1 MAGSE
6 HHEVVIIG
14 AGVAGIYQIK
24 RLADLGVDATVL
36 DSGGDLGGTW
46 YWNRYPGARFDSES
60 YTYGY
65 SFSKELLDEWHWKEA
80 FSSQPENLKYLN
92 YVADKFDLRRY
103 MQFDCRVEAAH
114 FHEDENR
121 WHVFTSDGR
130 ELTARFIIMALGLLS
145 APTMPRI
152 EGVEDFEGAS
162 FHTFFWPHEPV
173 ALEGKRVGIIG
184 TGATAIQ
191 AIPVV
196 AEQAAE
202 LTVFQRRPNWAAPLN
217 NYAISDETMADIRA
231 RYDEIFATCARTPGG
246 FEHEP
251 DRRGFWEVSRA
262 EREAMWTHLYAEPG
276 FGIWLRNFTEIF
288 TDEKANAEFSAW
300 FADRIRERVHDPEL
314 AEKLIPRDHGVGV
327 QRLPLETNYFEAYNR
342 DDVHLVDIDETPIE
356 RITRTGI
363 RTSARDHDLDVI
375 VYATGFD
382 AITGAFDRIDIR
394 GTGGR
399 TPAREVAR
407 RPVDL
412 FRRAGARF
420 PEPDHADGPAE
431 LLGLDELSARH
442 RDRGQLG
449 HRAPRVHVGQRLR
462 ARGGDSEGRGGVD
475 GARHADVRHHAP
487 AQGPVL
493 VHRLQLE
500 RRRARG
506 GQRPLPRL
514 HRRHA
519 EVRQEDLRDDPQRLH
534 RHHLRVRVQR
544 RRRPWRAARRLA
556 AMLHRFSAQGRQR
569 VRGGRV
575 SAGRS
580 DGSPRS
586 HVRKR
591 VTQPLLHGP
600 VAGNGHARGRLRGR
614 RTVRRGESSPRRGE
628 RS

>member
-1 MAGSE
+1 MADAMAGNE

-24 RLADLGVDATVL
+24 RFADLGVDATVL

-92 YVADKFDLRRY
+92 YVADKFGLRQY
-103 MQFDCRVEAAH
+103 MQFDCHVEAAH

-130 ELTARFIIMALGLLS
+130 ELTARFIVMALGLLS

-152 EGVEDFEGAS
+152 EGVEDFEGES
-162 FHTFFWPHEPV
+162 FHTFFWPRERV

-217 NYAISDETMADIRA
+217 NYEISDATMADIRA

-251 DRRGFWEVSRA
+251 DRRGFWEVSRE
-262 EREAMWTHLYAEPG
+262 EREAMWTRLYSEPG

-300 FADRIRERVHDPEL
+300 FADRIRELVHDPEL

-342 DDVHLVDIDETPIE
+342 DDVHLVDIGETPIE

-394 GTGGR
+394 GAGGQTLREKWRDGPSTFFGVLVHGFPNLVMPTGPQSCSASTNFPRGIEIGVNWVTELLEFMWTNGYVRAEATREAEREWTEHVTQMYATMLLRKAQSWFTGYNSNVDGHEAGNVRYLVYTGG
-399 TPAREVAR
+399 TPKFVKKISEMTRNGYAGITFESEFSDADA
-407 RPVDL
+407 PGA
-412 FRRAGARF
+412 RRAG
-420 PEPDHADGPAE
+420 
-431 LLGLDELSARH
+431 
-442 RDRGQLG
+442 
-449 HRAPRVHVGQRLR
+449 
-462 ARGGDSEGRGGVD
+462 
-475 GARHADVRHHAP
+475 
-487 AQGPVL
+487 
-493 VHRLQLE
+493 
-500 RRRARG
+500 
-506 GQRPLPRL
+506 
-514 HRRHA
+514 
-519 EVRQEDLRDDPQRLH
+519 
-534 RHHLRVRVQR
+534 
-544 RRRPWRAARRLA
+544 
-556 AMLHRFSAQGRQR
+556 
-569 VRGGRV
+569 
-575 SAGRS
+575 
-580 DGSPRS
+580 
-586 HVRKR
+586 
-591 VTQPLLHGP
+591 
-600 VAGNGHARGRLRGR
+600 
-614 RTVRRGESSPRRGE
+614 
-628 RS
+628 